1 MNIFVHI
8 PEEIARR
15 LEKYI
20 SSNNSQDKSKNAF
33 IVRAIEQRLNE
44 LDIEANWSE
53 ILDWQGGDIPIEREE
68 FTGFGTNLKL

>member
-1 MNIFVHI
+1 MNTSIHI

-33 IVRAIEQRLNE
+33 IVKVIEQRLNE
-44 LDIEANWSE
+44 LDLEANWSQE

-68 FTGFGTNLKL
+68 FTGFGNLEL